1 MLRWLVK
8 FIDEKRDSWDEEN
21 REEKR
26 KHNALEDWTEK
37 SRDEIFC
44 SSHNRGEI
52 ELKGDTGQIQKLR
65 RFEGP
70 NARTR

>member
-1 MLRWLVK
+1 MLRCLVK
-8 FIDEKRDSWDEEN
+8 FIDENKDSWDEEI

-26 KHNALEDWTEK
+26 KYNALEDWTEK
-37 SRDEIFC
+37 SRDEFFC
-44 SSHNRGEI
+44 SIHNRGEI
-52 ELKGDTGQIQKLR
+52 ELKGDTEQIQKLR